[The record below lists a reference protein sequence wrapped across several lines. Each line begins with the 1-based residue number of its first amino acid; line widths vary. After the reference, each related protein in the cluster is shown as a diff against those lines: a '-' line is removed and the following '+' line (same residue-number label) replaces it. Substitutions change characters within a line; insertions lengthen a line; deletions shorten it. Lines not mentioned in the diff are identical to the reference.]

1 MAIQSVE
8 RLATGSG
15 QSLEFQLPDVWVV
28 PLPARFLERYPEMK
42 AWQDADRT
50 ARQQWKAKCELK
62 IREEFDKVRNTVNGL
77 VDLI

>member
-1 MAIQSVE
+1 MINQNVE

-15 QSLEFQLPDVWVV
+15 QSLEFQLPDVWLV
-28 PLPARFLERYPEMK
+28 PLPARFVERYPEMK
-42 AWQDADRT
+42 QWQESDRA

-62 IREEFDKVRNTVNGL
+62 IREEFDKVRNTINGL